1 MFCMSR
7 DFLELYLKRV
17 PAFFGAGDNYEDS
30 EYVVF
35 GVPFD
40 STVSF
45 IPGCRFGPL
54 AIRIFSEQIS
64 IPELNENSLKIA
76 DMGDVLQTL
85 KVSVMLKRVK
95 RIVEKIFSDG
105 KKPIILGGEHTLTL
119 SSLEALSKFTK
130 PAIVIFDS
138 HLDLLDEY
146 LDSRINH
153 ATWLRRY
160 LEKKKGVVA
169 TIGYRDF
176 TKEELEYGKDKIDLM
191 ISSEE
196 ILDNPRNAVEKMRD
210 FVENVGSVYVS
221 VDVDVL
227 GAIGVSNPTLTG
239 TTYKQIINILNIL
252 KHKIIGID
260 VVEVNPLLDHGLT
273 AVYACYIIGHVLSR
287 N

>member
-1 MFCMSR
+1 
-7 DFLELYLKRV
+7 
-17 PAFFGAGDNYEDS
+17 
-30 EYVVF
+30 
-35 GVPFD
+35 
-40 STVSF
+40 
-45 IPGCRFGPL
+45 
-54 AIRIFSEQIS
+54 
-64 IPELNENSLKIA
+64 
-76 DMGDVLQTL
+76 
-85 KVSVMLKRVK
+85 
-95 RIVEKIFSDG
+95 
-105 KKPIILGGEHTLTL
+105 
-119 SSLEALSKFTK
+119 EALSKFTK

>member
-1 MFCMSR
+1 MSR
-7 DFLELYLKRV
+7 DLFELYLKRM
-17 PAFFGAGDNYEDS
+17 PTFLGAGDDYEDS

-54 AIRIFSEQIS
+54 AIRIVSEQIS
-64 IPELNENSLKIA
+64 IPELDESSLKIA
-76 DMGDVLQTL
+76 DMGDLLQTL
-85 KVSVMLKRVK
+85 KVGVMLKRVK
-95 RIVEKIFSDG
+95 KIVKKIFSDG

-119 SSLEALSKFTK
+119 ASLEALSKFAK

-153 ATWLRRY
+153 ATWLRRF
-160 LEKKKGVVA
+160 LEKKKGIVA

-176 TKEELEYGKDKIDLM
+176 TKEELEYGKGKIDLM
-191 ISSEE
+191 VSSEE
-196 ILDNPRNAVEKMRD
+196 ILDYPKDTVKKVKT
-210 FVENVGSVYVS
+210 FTENVDNVYVS

-227 GAIGVSNPTLTG
+227 GSIGVSNPTLTG
-239 TTYKQIINILNIL
+239 MTYRQIVDILNIL
-252 KHKIIGID
+252 KHKIIGVD

-273 AVYACYIIGHVLSR
+273 AVYACYIIEHILSR
-287 N
+287 K

>member
-1 MFCMSR
+1 
-7 DFLELYLKRV
+7 
-17 PAFFGAGDNYEDS
+17 
-30 EYVVF
+30 
-35 GVPFD
+35 
-40 STVSF
+40 F

-105 KKPIILGGEHTLTL
+105 KKPIILGGENTLTL